1 MTDIEKINLLTSPEV
16 IVALLAA
23 IVVIA
28 WFIADLIIWIEARST
43 QKQIDAINEK
53 YAKERAADI
62 ATHRAF
68 CEQYN
73 IKSSL

>member
-28 WFIADLIIWIEARST
+28 WLIADLIIWIEARST

-62 ATHRAF
+62 AEHRAF

-73 IKSSL
+73 IKSTL

>member
-1 MTDIEKINLLTSPEV
+1 MTNIEKINLLTSPEFWLA
-16 IVALLAA
+16 IIAA
-23 IVVIA
+23 IVLVA
-28 WFIADLIIWIEARST
+28 WFIADLIIWLEARSA

-73 IKSSL
+73 IKTNL

>member
-28 WFIADLIIWIEARST
+28 WLIADLIIWIEARST

-73 IKSSL
+73 IKTNL

>member
-1 MTDIEKINLLTSPEV
+1 MTDIEKINLLISPEF
-16 IVALLAA
+16 IVAFIAA

-28 WFIADLIIWIEARST
+28 WLIADLIIWLEAKST
-43 QKQIDAINEK
+43 QKQIDAITEK

-68 CEQYN
+68 CEKYN
-73 IKSSL
+73 ITTNL

>member
-1 MTDIEKINLLTSPEV
+1 MTNIEKINLLTSPEFW
-16 IVALLAA
+16 VAIIAA

-28 WFIADLIIWIEARST
+28 WLIADLIIGLEARSA

-62 ATHRAF
+62 AEHRAF
-68 CEQYN
+68 CKQYN
-73 IKSSL
+73 IKSTL

>member
-1 MTDIEKINLLTSPEV
+1 MTDIEKINLLTSPEFL
-16 IVALLAA
+16 VALLAA

-28 WFIADLIIWIEARST
+28 WLIADLIIWLEARST
-43 QKQIDAINEK
+43 QKQIDAITEK

-68 CEQYN
+68 CEKYN
-73 IKSSL
+73 IETNL

>member
-1 MTDIEKINLLTSPEV
+1 MTDIEKINLLTSPEF

-28 WFIADLIIWIEARST
+28 WLISDLIIWLETKST
-43 QKQIDAINEK
+43 QKQIDAITEK

-68 CEQYN
+68 CKQYN
-73 IKSSL
+73 IKTNL

>member
-1 MTDIEKINLLTSPEV
+1 MTDIEKINLLTSPEFWAAF
-16 IVALLAA
+16 IAA

-28 WFIADLIIWIEARST
+28 WLIADLIIWLEARST
-43 QKQIDAINEK
+43 QKQIDAITEK

-73 IKSSL
+73 IKTNL

>member
-1 MTDIEKINLLTSPEV
+1 MTDIEKINLLTSPEFLA
-16 IVALLAA
+16 ALLAA

-28 WFIADLIIWIEARST
+28 WLISDLIIWLESRST

-53 YAKERAADI
+53 YAKERAVDI

-68 CEQYN
+68 CDQYN
-73 IKSSL
+73 IKTNL

>member
-1 MTDIEKINLLTSPEV
+1 MTDIEKINLLTSPEF

-28 WFIADLIIWIEARST
+28 WLISDLIIWLEARST
-43 QKQIDAINEK
+43 QKQIDAITEK

-62 ATHRAF
+62 AKHRAF
-68 CEQYN
+68 CDQYN
-73 IKSSL
+73 IKTNL

>member
-1 MTDIEKINLLTSPEV
+1 MTDIEKINLLTSPEFLA
-16 IVALLAA
+16 ALLAA

-28 WFIADLIIWIEARST
+28 WLISDLIIGMESRST
-43 QKQIDAINEK
+43 QKKIDAINEK

-68 CEQYN
+68 CEKYN
-73 IKSSL
+73 ITTNL